1 MVSIGPAGPAGPTV
15 RLSFVLGSWQVVAL
29 AAGLAQAD
37 AEAAAAAPSDRGARP
52 VDDLLVL
59 YETGPV
65 SDALKAAMRDIAG
78 AVRPWRAVVEAWATM
93 ASIDRRMSRR
103 EFDAARAS
111 LRTIVGTDRV
121 DEIWL
126 CRATRAAE
134 RLVLDT
140 WPGARV
146 MLYEDGVL
154 SYLSTLPSAAEGDGL
169 LGRIADAIEQAL
181 PARRLRRWK
190 DGYDP
195 RQLPRIGGAWMLL
208 GDTFGPPPP
217 LAGVP
222 WHAVPDAVLRRVV
235 EGCRA
240 IPAVAAFRPAP
251 TERPAVLV
259 LGQALSRFHAIARD
273 EELRVYADA
282 VGAVVERGYDVWWKE
297 HPRAV
302 EPFFA
307 ELAAR
312 SAPGRVREL
321 AVPFAWPVELVADR
335 LGLAAVVGGITT
347 ALFYLPRLLGIPAFT
362 VAPALV
368 PSLRGNWALQNRLFV
383 ERIAPLAAL
392 PSANLT

>member
-1 MVSIGPAGPAGPTV
+1 MVSNVPTV
-15 RLSFVLGSWQVVAL
+15 RLSFVLGSWQIVAL

-37 AEAAAAAPSDRGARP
+37 AEAASPSGAGSAR
-52 VDDLLVL
+52 VREDILVL

-65 SDALKAAMRDIAG
+65 SEALMAAMRDIAG
-78 AVRPWRAVVEAWATM
+78 AVRPWHAVVEAWTTM
-93 ASIDRRMSRR
+93 ASIDRRMSQRAH
-103 EFDAARAS
+103 DAAQSS
-111 LRTIVGTDRV
+111 LRAIVGADRV

-134 RLVLDT
+134 RLVIDT
-140 WPGARV
+140 WPDATV

-154 SYLSTLPSAAEGDGL
+154 SYLSAPPAAADGL
-169 LGRIADAIEQAL
+169 GPAGRLADAMERFR

-208 GDTFGPPPP
+208 GDAFAPPPS

-222 WHAVPDAVLRRVV
+222 WHAVPAAVLRRVV
-235 EGCRA
+235 DGCRA
-240 IPAVAAFRPAP
+240 LPAVAAFRPEP

-259 LGQALSRFHAIARD
+259 LGQALSRFHAITRG

-282 VGAVVERGYDVWWKE
+282 VGAVVARGYDVWWKE

-302 EPFFA
+302 EPFFD

-312 SAPGRVREL
+312 SPPGRVREL

-335 LGLAAVVGGITT
+335 LGLAAAVGGITT
-347 ALFYLPRLLGIPAFT
+347 ALFYLPRLLGIPAYT
-362 VAPALV
+362 VAAAFA

-383 ERIAPLAAL
+383 ERVEPLDAL
-392 PSANLT
+392 PSASQP